1 MVAKVLSYIVSNVGN
16 GTAESFSYF
25 KLAWKMSV
33 TTNQINIVWFAAL
46 IKITKTLRPFGQ
58 VSYLNTMSFSRN
70 ISILEICLYRVV
82 YSFDPTPKDGKIKI
96 CFDLKASMV
105 CA

>member
-58 VSYLNTMSFSRN
+58 VSYLNTMSFSKH
-70 ISILEICLYRVV
+70 ISILEICL
-82 YSFDPTPKDGKIKI
+82 
-96 CFDLKASMV
+96 
-105 CA
+105 

>member
-58 VSYLNTMSFSRN
+58 VSYLNTMSFSKN
-70 ISILEICLYRVV
+70 ISILEICL
-82 YSFDPTPKDGKIKI
+82 
-96 CFDLKASMV
+96 
-105 CA
+105 

>member
-1 MVAKVLSYIVSNVGN
+1 MVAKVLSYNVSNVGN
-16 GTAESFSYF
+16 GTAESFAYF

-58 VSYLNTMSFSRN
+58 FFLTQIRDLFQKRFQSQKD
-70 ISILEICLYRVV
+70 ICNLAIVMRTAN
-82 YSFDPTPKDGKIKI
+82 SKFIFD
-96 CFDLKASMV
+96 
-105 CA
+105 

>member
-1 MVAKVLSYIVSNVGN
+1 MVAKVLSYNVSNVGN
-16 GTAESFSYF
+16 GTAESFAYF

-58 VSYLNTMSFSRN
+58 FFLTQIGGLNLKRFQSQKD
-70 ISILEICLYRVV
+70 ICNLAIPEPYRTAN
-82 YSFDPTPKDGKIKI
+82 SKFIFD
-96 CFDLKASMV
+96 
-105 CA
+105 

>member
-1 MVAKVLSYIVSNVGN
+1 MVAKVLSYNVSNVGN
-16 GTAESFSYF
+16 GTAESFAYF

-58 VSYLNTMSFSRN
+58 FSHLNTSSFSKK
-70 ISILEICLYRVV
+70 ILIPEIYL
-82 YSFDPTPKDGKIKI
+82 
-96 CFDLKASMV
+96 
-105 CA
+105 

>member
-1 MVAKVLSYIVSNVGN
+1 MVANVLTYNVSNVGN
-16 GTAESFSYF
+16 GTAESFAYF

-58 VSYLNTMSFSRN
+58 FPYSNTRYFSKK
-70 ISILEICLYRVV
+70 ILI
-82 YSFDPTPKDGKIKI
+82 
-96 CFDLKASMV
+96 
-105 CA
+105 

>member
-1 MVAKVLSYIVSNVGN
+1 MVAKVLSYNVSNVGN
-16 GTAESFSYF
+16 GTAESFAYF

-58 VSYLNTMSFSRN
+58 FFLTQIGGLFQKRFQSQKDTCNLA
-70 ISILEICLYRVV
+70 ISLRTANSKFI
-82 YSFDPTPKDGKIKI
+82 FD
-96 CFDLKASMV
+96 
-105 CA
+105 

>member
-1 MVAKVLSYIVSNVGN
+1 MVAKVLSYNVSNVGN
-16 GTAESFSYF
+16 GTAESFAYF

-58 VSYLNTMSFSRN
+58 VSYLNTGSFSN
-70 ISILEICLYRVV
+70 KISVE
-82 YSFDPTPKDGKIKI
+82 
-96 CFDLKASMV
+96 
-105 CA
+105 

>member
-1 MVAKVLSYIVSNVGN
+1 MVAKVLSYNVSNVGN
-16 GTAESFSYF
+16 GTAESFAYF

-58 VSYLNTMSFSRN
+58 VSYSNTGSFS
-70 ISILEICLYRVV
+70 
-82 YSFDPTPKDGKIKI
+82 
-96 CFDLKASMV
+96 
-105 CA
+105 

>member
-1 MVAKVLSYIVSNVGN
+1 MVAKVLSYNVSNVGN
-16 GTAESFSYF
+16 GTAESFAYF

-58 VSYLNTMSFSRN
+58 FFLTQIGGLFQKRFQSQKDIGNLAM
-70 ISILEICLYRVV
+70 
-82 YSFDPTPKDGKIKI
+82 DGKLKI
-96 CFDLKASMV
+96 YF
-105 CA
+105 